1 MKMIGRLFDLYT
13 QAMDNSFLDIRS
25 IGIDLLFLSVFT
37 AVCLL
42 LGFLL
47 GKIFRRRLYKTV
59 FLLVATGVSACLEP
73 IMRNLPS
80 YVLRLREILDNVN
93 YIMSYKDNLSPFL
106 AALGLTSENA
116 SKVKSIIYYMNGS
129 EWKKV
134 ETGTGYMNWYMEGI
148 HRSLDR
154 TVRVFG
160 FHVGRTG
167 YEQRFTAAALLISV
181 FLAGVA
187 FRVFHIRKRIWRLIF
202 TAAVFVGSFVLCE
215 ILSFGTILYFVLSLS
230 VLLLLLYS
238 INSIWGRFK

>member
-25 IGIDLLFLSVFT
+25 VGIDLLFLSVFT
-37 AVCLL
+37 AAVCLL

-47 GKIFRRRLYKTV
+47 GKIFRRSLYKTV

-154 TVRVFG
+154 TVRIFG
-160 FHVGRTG
+160 FHVGRT
-167 YEQRFTAAALLISV
+167 
-181 FLAGVA
+181 
-187 FRVFHIRKRIWRLIF
+187 
-202 TAAVFVGSFVLCE
+202 
-215 ILSFGTILYFVLSLS
+215 
-230 VLLLLLYS
+230 
-238 INSIWGRFK
+238 